1 METKVCSK
9 CGVTKMLDAFC
20 KHPKGYLKRASQC
33 KACDKVYRAQAHVA
47 ERIVAHG
54 KQKAKRRK
62 ELRLRHH
69 SREYARKYMAAARQ
83 QLKDHYVL
91 QLIGARHG
99 ISREA
104 IRAHP
109 TLTILYKKELELK
122 RMSRAFHVY
131 PVLSEDKKAKRTIVD
146 LKCKLKRR
154 LARCPNHKLAPIWRE
169 RLEILQSRP
178 WPSFTQHS
186 IISELKT
193 KPTSNSHPVG

>member
-54 KQKAKRRK
+54 KQKAKEGK
-62 ELRLRHH
+62 NFAFATIAENVQKIHG
-69 SREYARKYMAAARQ
+69 SCSPAAEGW
-83 QLKDHYVL
+83 LVL

-109 TLTILYKKELELK
+109 
-122 RMSRAFHVY
+122 R
-131 PVLSEDKKAKRTIVD
+131 
-146 LKCKLKRR
+146 
-154 LARCPNHKLAPIWRE
+154 
-169 RLEILQSRP
+169 
-178 WPSFTQHS
+178 
-186 IISELKT
+186 
-193 KPTSNSHPVG
+193 